1 MFKKGD
7 TYITEKK
14 NSRDTEDLE
23 HLFNIYY
30 KKLCLYALSIVDSF
44 PIAEDIVQE
53 TFMKFWNNKSK
64 INQRGSIKAYIYTAV
79 KNNSIQYLKDN
90 CRYKYEILDDY
101 VDSFENIEFSEEDID
116 EKKRQLYAEISKLP
130 ERCREVFELV
140 VLSNMTYKEAA
151 EDLEIA
157 PSSVKTQL
165 SIAMKRLRESFNI
178 LHIYLFL

>member
-1 MFKKGD
+1 MFKTGHKN
-7 TYITEKK
+7 ITE
-14 NSRDTEDLE
+14 NNTAVNINDLE
-23 HLFNIYY
+23 HLFNTYY
-30 KKLCLYALSIVDSF
+30 RKLCLYALSIVDSF

-53 TFMKFWNNKSK
+53 TFIKFWNNKSK
-64 INQRGSIKAYIYTAV
+64 VNYKGSMKAYIYTAV

-101 VDSFENIEFSEEDID
+101 VDSFENIEFSEDDIE

-140 VLSNMTYKEAA
+140 VFGNMTYKEAA
-151 EDLEIA
+151 EDLGIA

-165 SIAMKRLRESFNI
+165 SIAMKRLRESFNV